1 MHLSTHLGNSI
12 EFCLKADCVAADPDL
27 NRIRVPPPETRHP
40 RGDFASARSTSAHA
54 AAAAA
59 AAALGAGKQGRA
71 MQEKRGAVLRRVV
84 TISQV
89 FLGSPADHTGFIII
103 VRSHSLIIG
112 KITPNSSVLRDCLFF

>member
-27 NRIRVPPPETRHP
+27 NRIRVPPPETRRH

-59 AAALGAGKQGRA
+59 AAALGAGKQGRDA
-71 MQEKRGAVLRRVV
+71 REEGGGAAACCYNFAAIFGVAR
-84 TISQV
+84 
-89 FLGSPADHTGFIII
+89 IIQD
-103 VRSHSLIIG
+103 
-112 KITPNSSVLRDCLFF
+112 SSS